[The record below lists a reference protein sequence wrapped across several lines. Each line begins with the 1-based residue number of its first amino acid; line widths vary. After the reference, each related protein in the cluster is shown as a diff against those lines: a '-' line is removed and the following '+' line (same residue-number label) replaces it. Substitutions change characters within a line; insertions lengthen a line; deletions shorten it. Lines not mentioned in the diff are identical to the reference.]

1 MDDRREF
8 LRQAGLGAAL
18 LLLSPPARAEKKE
31 EEQEVSPTE
40 DLMREHGVLR
50 RILLIYGEAARRL
63 EENGGLAAETIERAT
78 QIVRAFIED
87 YHERD
92 EEEYI
97 FPPLRKAGKLADLVN
112 TLVAQHQAG
121 RKLTAE
127 LQRLAPSVATLST
140 HKPMAIAMRRFIR
153 MYEPHAAREDT
164 VLFPAFVAITP
175 PKEMKRLQE
184 LFEKKE
190 HALPLGDFEKMV
202 DEVAKLEKTLGIY
215 ELAQFTP

>member
-18 LLLSPPARAEKKE
+18 LLLSPPARAEE
-31 EEQEVSPTE
+31 EDEVSPTE

-50 RILLIYGEAARRL
+50 RILLVYGESARRL
-63 EENGGLAAETIERAT
+63 DGNQPLPAGTLERAA
-78 QIVRAFIED
+78 QLVRAFVED

-92 EEEYI
+92 EEEFV
-97 FPPLRKAGKLADLVN
+97 FPPLRKAGKLGDLIA
-112 TLVAQHQAG
+112 TLIAQHQAG

-127 LQRLAPSVATLST
+127 IQKLAPQSASSR
-140 HKPMAIAMRRFIR
+140 KPLAHALRQFIR

-164 VLFPAFVAITP
+164 VLFPAFAGVVGK
-175 PKEMKRLQE
+175 KELARLQE

-190 HALPLGDFEKMV
+190 QALPLGNFEKMV
-202 DEVAKLEKTLGIY
+202 DEVAKLEQSLGIY